1 MRIAVAGTGYVGRVV
16 ELVFE
21 VNPEAVKLFASTYL
35 ALRVSYF
42 SSKTASLV
50 ALICSF
56 PISPLRLREA
66 LRG

>member
-50 ALICSF
+50 ALIPQLS
-56 PISPLRLREA
+56 R
-66 LRG
+66 